1 MSTEPWFGLLCLAIL
16 HERHTYIGSPYIA
29 LLNCDNSA
37 IERNLP
43 RTACE
48 VPEAAFCSCSLIPG
62 QVVRLLV
69 SSGLTY
75 RCLMSDVSLL
85 KGLDY
90 SCWFLSG
97 SYLLWGLAA
106 ESYMVFDMELNCW
119 QRRSILS
126 QRNIAE
132 LLHFP
137 CILITF
143 FPLPLLGG
151 GLDERLSPL
160 KISKSR
166 FPKMYVQLDNSDN

>member
-1 MSTEPWFGLLCLAIL
+1 MSTEPRFGLLCLVIL

-97 SYLLWGLAA
+97 SYLLWGL
-106 ESYMVFDMELNCW
+106 VCGCW
-119 QRRSILS
+119 I
-126 QRNIAE
+126 IYGVWYGTE
-132 LLHFP
+132 LLTKKINLVP
-137 CILITF
+137 KKYCWTA
-143 FPLPLLGG
+143 PLPLYPNNFFPTTSAGWWARW
-151 GLDERLSPL
+151 EVES
-160 KISKSR
+160 SK
-166 FPKMYVQLDNSDN
+166 KL